1 MTSPLK
7 IGELAR
13 ESGASVRML
22 RFYEQQG
29 LLAPVRN
36 AAGYRLYDAADVALV
51 RKVRLLNQAGLPLK
65 TLALMRDC
73 LRDEPQDF
81 CAELRRALLTQ
92 QAEIAR
98 QMVLLGQSQALL
110 ASLLEDR

>member
-1 MTSPLK
+1 
-7 IGELAR
+7 
-13 ESGASVRML
+13 
-22 RFYEQQG
+22 
-29 LLAPVRN
+29 
-36 AAGYRLYDAADVALV
+36 
-51 RKVRLLNQAGLPLK
+51 
-65 TLALMRDC
+65 MRDC

-110 ASLLEDR
+110 ASLLEDG